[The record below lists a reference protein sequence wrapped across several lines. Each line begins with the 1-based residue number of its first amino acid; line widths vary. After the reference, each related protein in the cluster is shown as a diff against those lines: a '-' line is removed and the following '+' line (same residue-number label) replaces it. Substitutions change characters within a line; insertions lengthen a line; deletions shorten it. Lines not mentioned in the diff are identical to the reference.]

1 MNFFLYFNITSYN
14 RCPAC
19 GEFVYGFEAF
29 CKDCGLNLCL
39 NNFTTSSYRDYTF
52 KFIFKF

>member
-1 MNFFLYFNITSYN
+1 MNFFSYFNITVYHC
-14 RCPAC
+14 CPAC

-39 NNFTTSSYRDYTF
+39 NNFTTSGYRDYTF
-52 KFIFKF
+52 KFVFKH